1 MARYAAWKVVT
12 AGGEKKHR
20 SENATYKW
28 LREWVAEQPD
38 GIKADVYVQENGS
51 DRWHVFEHHI
61 VRGGFLNEA

>member
-1 MARYAAWKVVT
+1 MPRYTAWKAVT

-28 LREWVAEQPD
+28 LREWAAQQPD
-38 GIKADVYVQENGS
+38 GVKADVYVQESGS

-61 VRGGFLNEA
+61 VCAGRLNES